1 MSERENICSIMMY
14 KLFPNSDRAIQNEI
28 RNIEN
33 DIDKLYK
40 ELREEQSIANE
51 LKVTLNK
58 LKNKKIPMDP
68 NGMTR
73 ADAIKTT
80 EKRALIVLRKI
91 KGIQN
96 QITIFEGSKYSMEN
110 SQMTVDMKRRI
121 KNLHQRMQKV
131 KTINAE
137 DLENDID
144 DIADVNEMVEQINNT
159 VNDTMVS
166 AWTVD
171 MESDEAL
178 LREFLAES
186 DNEDDIESVK
196 APVVEAMV
204 VEKPIQLPSLSKP
217 KEEKLTP
224 IKELF

>member
-1 MSERENICSIMMY
+1 MAEKDNFCHLVMY

-28 RNIEN
+28 RSVED

-40 ELREEQSIANE
+40 ELREQQSIANE

-58 LKNKKIPMDP
+58 LKNKNIHMDP

-73 ADAIKTT
+73 ADAIKST
-80 EKRALIVLRKI
+80 EKKALTVLRKI

-121 KNLHQRMQKV
+121 KSLHSRMERV
-131 KTINAE
+131 RHINAE

-144 DIADVNEMVEQINNT
+144 DIADVNETVERINNT
-159 VNDTMVS
+159 INDTMVS

-171 MESDEAL
+171 MDGDEAML
-178 LREFLAES
+178 QEFLAET
-186 DNEDDIESVK
+186 DDEEDIESVK
-196 APVVEAMV
+196 APIIEAMP
-204 VEKPIQLPSLSKP
+204 VERIEIPRLSRP
-217 KEEKLTP
+217 REEKLTP